1 MPDEP
6 VLSYC
11 AAEIRRYDRDRFLTA
26 LFAPPAI
33 RENLFALYAFN
44 HEIAKTRESVSEPM
58 VGRIRLQW
66 WREALDGIE
75 ANEPRKHEVVEALY
89 RAQQSGLKIES
100 LRPLID
106 AREFDLDETAPATL
120 DELVAYAR
128 KTSGKLGLTAA
139 SLLEIDDPDT
149 LKAVEDAGTAHA
161 VVGLIRAIPFHS
173 RDRRRF
179 IPDDVIAESGA
190 GLDDLFELRSSEE
203 LKVAVSRIA
212 RTADKLIREARKTR
226 TRQGRAAMPL
236 LLLTSVAASN
246 LKRIEKAGYDPASRA
261 ILTASPMLAANLW
274 LRATIGRY

>member
-26 LFAPPAI
+26 LFAPPTI

-89 RAQQSGLKIES
+89 RAQQSGLKIDS

-139 SLLEIDDPDT
+139 SLLDIDDPDT

>member
-89 RAQQSGLKIES
+89 HAQQSGLKIDS

-106 AREFDLDETAPATL
+106 AREFDLDETAPRHWTNWW
-120 DELVAYAR
+120 
-128 KTSGKLGLTAA
+128 LTPEKHRANWA
-139 SLLEIDDPDT
+139 SLPPAC
-149 LKAVEDAGTAHA
+149 LK
-161 VVGLIRAIPFHS
+161 LMIRTH
-173 RDRRRF
+173 
-179 IPDDVIAESGA
+179 
-190 GLDDLFELRSSEE
+190 
-203 LKVAVSRIA
+203 
-212 RTADKLIREARKTR
+212 
-226 TRQGRAAMPL
+226 
-236 LLLTSVAASN
+236 
-246 LKRIEKAGYDPASRA
+246 
-261 ILTASPMLAANLW
+261 
-274 LRATIGRY
+274 

>member
-6 VLSYC
+6 ALSYC

-26 LFAPPAI
+26 LFAPPDR

-89 RAQQSGLKIES
+89 RAQQSGLEIDS

-120 DELVAYAR
+120 DELVTYAR
-128 KTSGKLGLTAA
+128 KTSGGLSRAAA
-139 SLLEIDDPDT
+139 SLLDINDPET
-149 LKAVEDAGTAHA
+149 LEAVEHAGTAHA

-179 IPDDVIAESGA
+179 IPDDIIAESGA
-190 GLDDLFELRSSEE
+190 GLDDLFELRPSAE
-203 LKVAVSRIA
+203 LKTAISRIA
-212 RTADKLIREARKTR
+212 KAGDELIRQARQTR

-236 LLLTSVAASN
+236 LLLATVAASN
-246 LKRIEKAGYDPASRA
+246 LRRIAKAGYDPTSRA
-261 ILTASPMLAANLW
+261 ILTASPMLAASLW

>member
-6 VLSYC
+6 SLSYC
-11 AAEIRRYDRDRFLTA
+11 AAEIRRYDRDRFLTG

-33 RENLFALYAFN
+33 REDLFALYAFN

-66 WREALDGIE
+66 WREALDGIV
-75 ANEPRKHEVVEALY
+75 ANEPRKHEVVEALH
-89 RAQQSGLKIES
+89 RAQQSGLKIDS

-128 KTSGKLGLTAA
+128 KTSGGLSRIAA
-139 SLLEIDDPDT
+139 SLMEIDDAET
-149 LKAVEDAGTAHA
+149 LAAVEHAGTAHA

-179 IPDDVIAESGA
+179 IPDDIIAESGA

-203 LKVAVSRIA
+203 LKAAVSRIA
-212 RTADKLIREARKTR
+212 KAAEGLIRQAREAPTK
-226 TRQGRAAMPL
+226 QGRAAMPL

-246 LKRIEKAGYDPASRA
+246 LKRIAKSGYDPTSRA
-261 ILTASPMLAANLW
+261 ILTASPMLAASLW
-274 LRATIGRY
+274 LRATVGRY